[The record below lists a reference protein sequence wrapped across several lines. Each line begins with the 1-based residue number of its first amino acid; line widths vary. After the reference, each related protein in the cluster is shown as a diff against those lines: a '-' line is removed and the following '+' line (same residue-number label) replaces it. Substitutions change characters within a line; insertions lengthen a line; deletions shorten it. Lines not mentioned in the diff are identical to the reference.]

1 MCVVVCRIGGC
12 TELRVWWSMKRYTLH
27 CLSPISLLTSPLL
40 PPAPHQTSHS
50 LTPHTSLQRVGCH
63 THSGSLTV
71 SLSLR
76 SQVLPWLTCSQPAS
90 RCCSQPASHC
100 ATAPANHD
108 SFTFRKPTTPRR
120 HLLATPIY
128 CDLLTPNLRSFV
140 NEGAS
145 PQPQVWSEATHFLT
159 WFSGLTAG

>member
-1 MCVVVCRIGGC
+1 MCCCLQNRRLYRAQSVVVHEEVYIALLV
-12 TELRVWWSMKRYTLH
+12 TH
-27 CLSPISLLTSPLL
+27 LTS
-40 PPAPHQTSHS
+40 HISSTSPSSPSDLSQSHPS
-50 LTPHTSLQRVGCH
+50 HLTPESELSHTLWLS
-63 THSGSLTV
+63 TV

-90 RCCSQPASHC
+90 RCCSQAASHC